1 MAFGKGFSSAKA
13 LCLPVPVLES
23 VFSVSLLWSEWMC
36 SPKLIYWN
44 PNHLGGDI
52 RRWLGQEGGVLMH
65 GISALIRVPTG
76 PPATFARWGHSEN
89 MTICEAGSE
98 PSADSK
104 PASTLI
110 LSFSASRTMR
120 NKYLLFVSHPS
131 YGIFVTATWT
141 DLHRWPALS
150 SGFSVLLSLLLFYF
164 LLSCSFSS
172 AFPFLLSLYL
182 LCFSLSL
189 LLLFIHYIFKENINL
204 KLCPCWS
211 SERWIKEHNVLKP
224 NCPRSLSLSVSP
236 HPLQKMHHLLKNR
249 KSPSNFT
256 F

>member
-1 MAFGKGFSSAKA
+1 
-13 LCLPVPVLES
+13 
-23 VFSVSLLWSEWMC
+23 
-36 SPKLIYWN
+36 
-44 PNHLGGDI
+44 
-52 RRWLGQEGGVLMH
+52 MH

-110 LSFSASRTMR
+110 LNFSASRTMR

-131 YGIFVTATWT
+131 YGIFVTTTWT
-141 DLHRWPALS
+141 DWHRRPALS
-150 SGFSVLLSLLLFYF
+150 GGFSVLLSLLLFYF
-164 LLSCSFSS
+164 LLSCSFSF

-182 LCFSLSL
+182 FRFSLSP

-211 SERWIKEHNVLKP
+211 GERWIKEHNDLKP
-224 NCPRSLSLSVSP
+224 NCPRSLSLSVFP

-249 KSPSNFT
+249 KALPISHIRWWEITRFLVLDLVLPLEWLWFLATEPPEDSSTCPSKVKFLGLWGLIFQRGSNINVT
-256 F
+256 C